1 MSIQD
6 DYFDLSEHL
15 RKKGPKWALEAFERI
30 WDWGV
35 DCENENDTLRPIVY
49 NMKNAISLMLEKDEK

>member
-6 DYFDLSEHL
+6 DYFDLSDHL

-35 DCENENDTLRPIVY
+35 DCENENEKLRPIVN
-49 NMKNAISLMLEKDEK
+49 NMKNAISLMFDGEKE